1 MVLLA
6 VDYGDAR
13 TGLALCDKGEMLA
26 RPAGVIHQLGMDKTV
41 KQVVEFA
48 LQNGVEGI
56 VVGLPKNMDGSLGE
70 RAEKCQ
76 KVARKIA
83 GRLNATSIKV
93 EMFDERSTTVS
104 AIQILN
110 EADVRGKK
118 RKDTVDEVAA
128 TIILEAYM
136 AWRKRQ
142 QPEGEDR

>member
-83 GRLNATSIKV
+83 GRLNATNIKV

-118 RKDTVDEVAA
+118 RKDTVDAVAA

>member
-118 RKDTVDEVAA
+118 RKDTVDAVAA

-142 QPEGEDR
+142 QPEGEGR

>member
-6 VDYGDAR
+6 LDNGDAR

-118 RKDTVDEVAA
+118 RKDTVDAVAA

>member
-118 RKDTVDEVAA
+118 RKDTVDAVAA

>member
-118 RKDTVDEVAA
+118 RNDTVDAVAA

-142 QPEGEDR
+142 RPEGEDR

>member
-118 RKDTVDEVAA
+118 RKDTVDAVAA
-128 TIILEAYM
+128 TIILEAYI

>member
-1 MVLLA
+1 M
-6 VDYGDAR
+6 
-13 TGLALCDKGEMLA
+13 ALCDKGEMLA

-118 RKDTVDEVAA
+118 RKDTVDAVAA

>member
-118 RKDTVDEVAA
+118 RKDTVDAVAA

-142 QPEGEDR
+142 RSEGEGR

>member
-41 KQVVEFA
+41 KQVVEFD

-118 RKDTVDEVAA
+118 RKDTVDAVAA

>member
-41 KQVVEFA
+41 KQGVEFA

-118 RKDTVDEVAA
+118 RKDTVDAVAA

>member
-93 EMFDERSTTVS
+93 EMFDERSTTIS

-118 RKDTVDEVAA
+118 RKDTVDAVAA

>member
-26 RPAGVIHQLGMDKTV
+26 RPAGVIHQLGMDRTV

-93 EMFDERSTTVS
+93 EMFDERSTTIS

-118 RKDTVDEVAA
+118 RKDTVDAVAA

-142 QPEGEDR
+142 QPEGEGR